1 MICLKKLPNIN
12 GTYLNSEYNENNQR
26 TLINSVLYSD
36 DTNNIFGKMYND
48 IIEYPN
54 YNRQTR
60 LKFCDNNFLKKYKT
74 SNFFPLFSNPLQ
86 WFEVEKIKTEDL
98 KFSKKLLW
106 FIFLTQFGSLV
117 YGLKTRLKK

>member
-1 MICLKKLPNIN
+1 M
-12 GTYLNSEYNENNQR
+12 
-26 TLINSVLYSD
+26 YSD

-74 SNFFPLFSNPLQ
+74 SNFFQPLFSNPLQ

-98 KFSKKLLW
+98 KFSKKTFMVHLFNAVWKFGLW
-106 FIFLTQFGSLV
+106 SEDSIKKISLET
-117 YGLKTRLKK
+117 YEKNSFYDRIKKEYL